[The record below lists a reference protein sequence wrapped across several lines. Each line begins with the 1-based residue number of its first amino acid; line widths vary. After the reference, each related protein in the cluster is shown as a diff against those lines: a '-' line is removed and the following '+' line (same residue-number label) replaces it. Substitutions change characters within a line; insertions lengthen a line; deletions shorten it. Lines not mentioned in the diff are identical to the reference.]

1 MESSKLKIDGYI
13 EICLTCYVFI
23 YIHWVHPGKT
33 LPLLFYG
40 SSENC
45 REIKNYLN

>member
-13 EICLTCYVFI
+13 DICLTCYVFI
-23 YIHWVHPGKT
+23 YIHWVYPGKS
-33 LPLLFYG
+33 LPPLFYG
-40 SSENC
+40 SGENC